1 MRRLVLTLAALLPL
15 IGGAMPAFAQ
25 QSQAGMTQAL
35 VDQALVNRIIA
46 YLNSV
51 RTLESRFVQQNSD
64 GGQATGK
71 MWVSRPGR
79 IRFEYDAPLSDVIWS
94 DNNLVKHF
102 DADLESVTHVPA
114 HLTPAWFL
122 LDDQVSI
129 KEDVEILATAEIE
142 DKAYLTASQE
152 GALTEGRVTLAFD
165 REPMRIL
172 GWNFVDGSGTV
183 TQVNLIS
190 SITGAPV
197 DKRVFR
203 YQPPIA
209 DQNR

>member
-1 MRRLVLTLAALLPL
+1 MRRLLILLATILCLMA
-15 IGGAMPAFAQ
+15 AMPAFAQ
-25 QSQAGMTQAL
+25 QSQAVMTKAVLDQAL
-35 VDQALVNRIIA
+35 VDRIIA

-51 RTLESRFVQQNSD
+51 RTLEARFVQQNSD

-102 DADLESVTHVPA
+102 DADLESITHMPA
-114 HLTPAWFL
+114 HFTPAWFL

-129 KEDVEILATAEIE
+129 KKDVEILATAEIE

-152 GALTEGRVTLAFD
+152 NVLTAGRVTLAFD

-172 GWNFVDGSGTV
+172 GWNVVDGSGTV

-190 SITGAPV
+190 PLIGGPI
-197 DKRVFR
+197 DKKVFR

-209 DQNR
+209 TESR